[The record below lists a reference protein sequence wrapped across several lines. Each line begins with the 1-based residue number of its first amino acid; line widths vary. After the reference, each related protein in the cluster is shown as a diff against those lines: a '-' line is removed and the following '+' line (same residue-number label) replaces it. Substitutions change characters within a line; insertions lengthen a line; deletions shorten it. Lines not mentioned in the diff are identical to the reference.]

1 MTRHWIEQ
9 SWSHLAHASLSNEQ
23 MESKVSLDLLFY
35 TFNAQAYHC
44 DLLNYKA
51 IVELYWTVSIME
63 PLMVSFQV
71 PSIAVCPETKA
82 HSKIRFQVTGIPR
95 LPTRSIRMLQ
105 WTWLGLCCWRNLPRE
120 KWVWRCCHSNLLFFH
135 LRQRGRNGACVLLS
149 LSQWST
155 CSHRWSWLRIFCSYF
170 PKPHKLDRLWFF
182 HSDKFPMNM
191 AQLPMIDLPLEFVWS
206 LFLVLF

>member
-9 SWSHLAHASLSNEQ
+9 SWSHLAHTSLSNEQ
-23 MESKVSLDLLFY
+23 MQSKVSLDLLFY
-35 TFNAQAYHC
+35 AFNAQAYHC
-44 DLLNYKA
+44 DLLNYKGIA
-51 IVELYWTVSIME
+51 ELCWTVSIME

-82 HSKIRFQVTGIPR
+82 HSKIHFQVTGIPR

-120 KWVWRCCHSNLLFFH
+120 KWVWRCCHSNLLFFP

-182 HSDKFPMNM
+182 PSDKFPMNM

-206 LFLVLF
+206 LFLFLF